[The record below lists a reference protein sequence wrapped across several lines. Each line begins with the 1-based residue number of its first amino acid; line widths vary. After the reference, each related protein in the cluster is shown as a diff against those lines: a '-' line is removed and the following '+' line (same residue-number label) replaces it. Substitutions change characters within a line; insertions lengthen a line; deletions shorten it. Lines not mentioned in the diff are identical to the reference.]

1 MEKENKKTA
10 QKGVVKITKSD
21 VIKLSGALGEVLYG
35 EMSSEGAMSFMKA
48 TIAIQAAA
56 KSVENEQN
64 KIIEGFR
71 TDEYKDLSEK
81 VNSKTANEKEIERF
95 NDLNRVAVPKS
106 NEMLETLF
114 KEEVELD
121 ISLISED
128 DFNKLREANKGKITN
143 GGFVVIYKYLCQ
155 KD

>member
-1 MEKENKKTA
+1 MEKENKTA
-10 QKGVVKITKSD
+10 QKGAVKITKSD
-21 VIKLSGALGEVLYG
+21 VIKLSGALGEILYG
-35 EMSSEGAMSFMKA
+35 EMSSEGAMGFMKA
-48 TIAIQAAA
+48 TIAIQEAA
-56 KSVENEQN
+56 KSAENEQN

-71 TDEYKDLSEK
+71 TDEYKSLSEK
-81 VNSKTANEKEIERF
+81 VNSKTSNEKEIERF
-95 NDLNRVAVPKS
+95 NELNRVAVPKS

-114 KEEVELD
+114 KEEVELN

>member
-1 MEKENKKTA
+1 MEKENKTA

-21 VIKLSGALGEVLYG
+21 VVKLSGALGEILYG
-35 EMSSEGAMSFMKA
+35 EMSSEGAMNFMKA
-48 TIAIQAAA
+48 TIAVQTAS

-71 TDEYKDLSEK
+71 TDEYKSLSEK
-81 VNSKTANEKEIERF
+81 VNAKTANEKEIERF